1 MLKRLKGLLLN
12 HRSNS
17 FRHISALRR
26 YRLLFQ
32 SVTQLVRPSVR
43 QSTARN
49 VMYLTFHWPFNSN
62 STSLCAFVWCSQL
75 KFIYLFI
82 WRWLRAF
89 VLAYQTTLLWKH
101 FKGRQNGENKSI
113 HNSDAH
119 FAPPTPPHPTPT
131 PALCGPLELLHRSA
145 SEAALKCTDN
155 WGISQ
160 VTGAEEEALSV
171 LSQPTSC
178 CDNVSDLAGDNTL
191 QPPGERGDKRG

>member
-1 MLKRLKGLLLN
+1 
-12 HRSNS
+12 
-17 FRHISALRR
+17 
-26 YRLLFQ
+26 
-32 SVTQLVRPSVR
+32 
-43 QSTARN
+43 
-49 VMYLTFHWPFNSN
+49 MYSTFHWPLNSN
-62 STSLCAFVWCSQL
+62 STSSCAFVWCSQL

-82 WRWLRAF
+82 FFRHWLRAF
-89 VLAYQTTLLWKH
+89 VLAYQATPLWNH
-101 FKGRQNGENKSI
+101 FKGRQNGKNKSI

-119 FAPPTPPHPTPT
+119 FAPHTLTPT

-178 CDNVSDLAGDNTL
+178 CDNVSDLGGDNTL
-191 QPPGERGDKRG
+191 QPPGEGGGGGRVMGVRGRKRE